1 MISNY
6 IGNYR
11 LRRYADHIISVEFN
25 SLVFC
30 PAPAVDSP
38 HSGNQRIEYYSDV
51 FVRQIGL
58 IPPGFMPRAAT

>member
-38 HSGNQRIEYYSDV
+38 HSGNQRVKYYSDV
-51 FVRQIGL
+51 FV
-58 IPPGFMPRAAT
+58 